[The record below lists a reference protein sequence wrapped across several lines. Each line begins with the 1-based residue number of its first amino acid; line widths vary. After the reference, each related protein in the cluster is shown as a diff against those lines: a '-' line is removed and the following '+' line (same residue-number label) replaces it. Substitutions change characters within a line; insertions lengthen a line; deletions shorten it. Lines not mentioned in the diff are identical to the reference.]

1 MVSQPQAEPFGP
13 ATPWHRYPGGIS
25 GTALTDPTYPKIKYN
40 TALRSTL
47 STLGITE
54 LGLDNL
60 IRNALDSTTGSII
73 EDIGSD
79 VVYPLLG
86 ALGITVAGA
95 DGRMLDVQCGV
106 PALANRD

>member
-1 MVSQPQAEPFGP
+1 M
-13 ATPWHRYPGGIS
+13 
-25 GTALTDPTYPKIKYN
+25 
-40 TALRSTL
+40 ST
-47 STLGITE
+47 

-79 VVYPLLG
+79 VVDPLLG
-86 ALGITVAGA
+86 ALGIAVAGA
-95 DGRMLDVQCGV
+95 DGRMLDVQCGI